1 MERAERIE
9 LSWPAWKAGTHPISY
24 SRLKYNDLYSVV
36 KEHTTTAAGGRLD
49 PYSPDAPLPD
59 LSAVRTHWSGT
70 PDSNRESHDPKSCGL
85 SRFPSARK
93 KAPKKRKGR
102 SFDRPRNES
111 PKYYLIR
118 GYGPS
123 RALRVSTPAG
133 FVACGIVPK
142 WIACII
148 TQLHSKRGDRK
159 KSRILML

>member
-1 MERAERIE
+1 MERAAAHIVRDSGEAFK
-9 LSWPAWKAGTHPISY
+9 LSVPARKAGSQPISPA
-24 SRLKYNDLYSVV
+24 RWNYNDLLSVV
-36 KEHTTTAAGGRLD
+36 KEHTSTAARGRLD

-93 KAPKKRKGR
+93 KSTRKKQKGR

-111 PKYYLIR
+111 PKCYLIR

-123 RALRVSTPAG
+123 RALRVSTHAG
-133 FVACGIVPK
+133 FVPCGILPK

-148 TQLHSKRGDRK
+148 TQLHIK
-159 KSRILML
+159 